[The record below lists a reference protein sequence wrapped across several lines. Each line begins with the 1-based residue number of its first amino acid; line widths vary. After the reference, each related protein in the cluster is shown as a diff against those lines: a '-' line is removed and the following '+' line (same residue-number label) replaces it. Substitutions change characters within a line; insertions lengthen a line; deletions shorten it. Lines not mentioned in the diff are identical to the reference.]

1 MSLLLANFPPLT
13 GRYSV
18 GCHDIEWRNQQPSC
32 PKAAPEEYCKSILM
46 RLYYPASIKKGDH
59 KANWITHADYAKGT
73 RIYKI
78 THTHTKYIYIY
89 IALCDIAK
97 LPAFLSNWLSGL
109 ASIKKT
115 RFYKD
120 AQVLEQEFP
129 VIIFSHG
136 LGGNRLIYSSIC
148 SDLASHGF
156 IVAAI
161 EHREG
166 SASLAKGV
174 DDEWIKYD
182 NVPPEVWG
190 FRHHQLRHR
199 VSETELCLTAL
210 DQIAAKSRESGPN
223 FKGKLNMKCV
233 VMAGHSFGGATTV
246 IYLKRVKVM
255 GAK

>member
-1 MSLLLANFPPLT
+1 
-13 GRYSV
+13 
-18 GCHDIEWRNQQPSC
+18 
-32 PKAAPEEYCKSILM
+32 
-46 RLYYPASIKKGDH
+46 
-59 KANWITHADYAKGT
+59 
-73 RIYKI
+73 
-78 THTHTKYIYIY
+78 
-89 IALCDIAK
+89 
-97 LPAFLSNWLSGL
+97 LSNWLSGL

-120 AQVLEQEFP
+120 AQVLETEEASQFP

-161 EHREG
+161 EHRDG

-174 DDEWIKYD
+174 EDEWIKYD

-199 VSETELCLTAL
+199 VSEVELCLAGL
-210 DQIAAKSRESGPN
+210 DELANIDSDNAGPN
-223 FKGKLNMKCV
+223 FKGKLNMKSV

-246 IYLKRVKVM
+246 SLFLCICLENINFNIDAHVE
-255 GAK
+255 